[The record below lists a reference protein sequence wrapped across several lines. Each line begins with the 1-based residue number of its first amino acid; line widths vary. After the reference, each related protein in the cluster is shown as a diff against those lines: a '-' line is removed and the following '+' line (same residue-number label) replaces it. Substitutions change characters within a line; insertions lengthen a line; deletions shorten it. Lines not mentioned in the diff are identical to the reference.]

1 MTIDGKIRNEQLQ
14 YDINRAAAKIS
25 ALFLSKID
33 KYEYRAGEEILPSD
47 QSQQRMVNLH
57 ILLQKRLQ
65 KNKQK
70 TNRCLKIF
78 KLLS

>member
-33 KYEYRAGEEILPSD
+33 KYEYRAGEEILASD

-57 ILLQKRLQ
+57 ILL
-65 KNKQK
+65 
-70 TNRCLKIF
+70 
-78 KLLS
+78 

>member
-25 ALFLSKID
+25 ALSLSKID

-47 QSQQRMVNLH
+47 QSQHRMVNFH
-57 ILLQKRLQ
+57 IIL
-65 KNKQK
+65 
-70 TNRCLKIF
+70 
-78 KLLS
+78 